1 MRTVEKRY
9 VFRFVRIGYIKYM
22 EMVTETGRNVTV
34 NTLSMLVQER
44 VIRVYEKK
52 KEKRKG
58 GEESSRR
65 TKQEWRVVEAQ
76 RKIDAYLWDTFSK
89 QVIFVGGRDIT
100 FE

>member
-1 MRTVEKRY
+1 
-9 VFRFVRIGYIKYM
+9 
-22 EMVTETGRNVTV
+22 MVTETGRNVTV
-34 NTLSMLVQER
+34 NTLSMLVQEGNSS
-44 VIRVYEKK
+44 IRKKK
-52 KEKRKG
+52 KEEEEERKER
-58 GEESSRR
+58 EESSRR

>member
-1 MRTVEKRY
+1 MSQSIHYRCSSR
-9 VFRFVRIGYIKYM
+9 
-22 EMVTETGRNVTV
+22 
-34 NTLSMLVQER
+34 R

-52 KEKRKG
+52 KEEEEERKE

>member
-52 KEKRKG
+52 KRK
-58 GEESSRR
+58 EERR
-65 TKQEWRVVEAQ
+65 RRVKPEDKTRVAGRRGAKENRCVPVGHIFQAGNLRWRT
-76 RKIDAYLWDTFSK
+76 RYYI
-89 QVIFVGGRDIT
+89 
-100 FE
+100 